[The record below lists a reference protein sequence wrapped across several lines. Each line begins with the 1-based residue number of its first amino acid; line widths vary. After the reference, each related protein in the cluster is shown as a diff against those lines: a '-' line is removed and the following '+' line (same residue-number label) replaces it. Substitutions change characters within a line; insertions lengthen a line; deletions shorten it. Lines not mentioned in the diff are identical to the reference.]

1 MSSAPNPKPDNG
13 TNLVAG
19 GQPVPKYDR
28 VKLALALEAVAEV
41 NGMTFANR
49 LALYEDILELQAS
62 LRAVYTPSLD
72 IIKKSIVPPH
82 VTWAHFAR
90 DLLRLEAALANDA
103 MWLHKRP
110 R

>member
-28 VKLALALEAVAEV
+28 MKLALALEAVAEV
-41 NGMTFANR
+41 KGMTFANR
-49 LALYEDILELQAS
+49 LALYEDLFELQAS
-62 LRAVYTPSLD
+62 LRGIYTPSLEHV
-72 IIKKSIVPPH
+72 KRSIVPPH
-82 VTWAHFAR
+82 TSWTSFAR

-103 MWLHKRP
+103 LWLGKRP
-110 R
+110 Q